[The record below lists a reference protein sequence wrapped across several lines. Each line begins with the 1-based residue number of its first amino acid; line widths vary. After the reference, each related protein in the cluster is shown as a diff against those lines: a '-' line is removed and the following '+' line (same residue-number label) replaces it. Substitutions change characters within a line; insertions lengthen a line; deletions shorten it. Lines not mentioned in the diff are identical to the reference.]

1 MSDIFQETNL
11 RKNRS
16 RGLWQTPNDDN
27 LPFLG
32 YYYDLSQGHISYLSI
47 VRHYGTLM

>member
-1 MSDIFQETNL
+1 MSDIFQEKNL

-27 LPFLG
+27 LPLLSYC
-32 YYYDLSQGHISYLSI
+32 YYLSQGHISYL
-47 VRHYGTLM
+47 